1 MYYVQFRSSCIMF
14 NLGHQIIIIVEKNTF
29 ITNIGP
35 SLLLAVS
42 NFSDSWL
49 GNLQDKTAQNILI
62 CVSELQYP
70 TEKTNKQKNI
80 FNFTSSE
87 QLRRKTADSK

>member
-1 MYYVQFRSSCIMF
+1 MF